1 MIMVGERP
9 DVHNPYAAFKCF
21 VDEENKEFFIEIN
34 STTPLKFFTRSTL
47 LNLLDYAEKYNAKA
61 VYVCF
66 NKDTED
72 FENSVKTFLF
82 VGLKILD
89 DNEIK

>member
-1 MIMVGERP
+1 MIMGERP
-9 DVHNPYAAFKCF
+9 DIQNPYAAFKCF
-21 VDEENKEFFIEIN
+21 VSEDNKEFFIEIN
-34 STTPLKFFTRSTL
+34 ATTPLKFFTRSTL
-47 LNLLDYAEKYNAKA
+47 LNLLDYAEKYKAEA

-82 VGLKILD
+82 VGFKILD
-89 DNEIK
+89 EIEMK